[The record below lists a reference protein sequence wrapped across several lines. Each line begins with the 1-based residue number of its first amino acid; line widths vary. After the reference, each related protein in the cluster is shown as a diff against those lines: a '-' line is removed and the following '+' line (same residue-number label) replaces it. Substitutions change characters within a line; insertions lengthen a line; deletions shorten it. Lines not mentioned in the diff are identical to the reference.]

1 MIAFRRI
8 DNDGEEVICVCNF
21 CPVKR
26 ENYKIGVPQKGRY
39 KCVFSSDDKK
49 YGGTGTTLPVLKS
62 IKEDMHDF
70 ENCVEMT
77 IPALSTVYYK
87 RL

>member
-1 MIAFRRI
+1 MY
-8 DNDGEEVICVCNF
+8 VISVLLKGKLQNRSS
-21 CPVKR
+21 P
-26 ENYKIGVPQKGRY
+26 KGRY